1 MTGTHLS
8 QQVYALLTY
17 IQATQSQTLLE
28 KSTITKSK
36 SKEKKKAPKGLNMPG
51 KVSKNIF
58 STGLWVC
65 FSRISLN
72 RLTLIR
78 YIIPLVMFCPV
89 PIVQVASF
97 NHVLTVNSRNEAR

>member
-28 KSTITKSK
+28 KSTITKNK
-36 SKEKKKAPKGLNMPG
+36 SKEKKKALKGLNMPG

-58 STGLWVC
+58 NTGFWVC
-65 FSRISLN
+65 FSRIN
-72 RLTLIR
+72 LTDKFNPLYHTPGNVLSSIR
-78 YIIPLVMFCPV
+78 R
-89 PIVQVASF
+89 
-97 NHVLTVNSRNEAR
+97 TGR